1 MQPEEIAARA
11 RQLAEDIRA
20 RGHHRCLAYA
30 DATVAYRS
38 DEDATA
44 TWLQQ
49 FLEGYLVP
57 SDARVP
63 DATVYST
70 ADPELSSA
78 LSGLEPGQSA
88 VGKHGAAEIPV
99 TDSVTLVRRTAGKV
113 SPPEEV
119 HLLLLARER
128 TVVLVTSGNPE
139 VRREEGMQTL
149 RAMSK
154 WLLLERGWI
163 PVHSAC
169 AAKDGRSICIS
180 GPKGSGKTSTLL
192 NLLARNGCDLVA
204 VDKFL
209 LRDGGSRLEVR
220 GIPGKIGIRVG
231 SAIGHPPLL
240 DWLSGTTAPFFPHLS
255 ADEVRHIAATNTPAQ
270 LRARSEKVYMT
281 PAELAGLFG
290 RSITLTAPLGLLLV
304 PVFDLTIAESRV
316 VRTEPERALR
326 VLRESYAGLLS
337 KGEGY
342 LLNFFDLG
350 DALLEQRL
358 ATLLGEHLPGV
369 EAYEVHQNDRSNER
383 TAELVAGL
391 LS

>member
-1 MQPEEIAARA
+1 MKPEEIASRA
-11 RQLAEDIRA
+11 QEVAEDIQA
-20 RGHHRCLAYA
+20 RGHHLCLAYA
-30 DATVAYRS
+30 DASVAYRS

-44 TWLQQ
+44 TWIQQ
-49 FLEGYLVP
+49 FLEGHLVP
-57 SDARVP
+57 SGARVP

-78 LSGLEPGQSA
+78 LSELEPGQTG
-88 VGKHGAAEIPV
+88 VGKNGAAEIPL
-99 TDSVTLVRRTAGKV
+99 TDSVTLVRRQAGKV
-113 SPPEEV
+113 SPPEDV
-119 HLLLLARER
+119 HLLLFGPER

-154 WLLLERGWI
+154 WLLLERGWV
-163 PVHSAC
+163 PMHSAC

-209 LRDGGSRLEVR
+209 LRDGGSRLEVC

-231 SAIGHPPLL
+231 SATGHPPLL
-240 DWLSGTTAPFFPHLS
+240 DWLSDTTAHFFPHIS

-270 LRARSEKVYMT
+270 LRARREKLHLT

-290 RSITLTAPLGLLLV
+290 TSITLTAPLGLLLI
-304 PVFDLTIAESRV
+304 PVFDLTIGESRL
-316 VRTEPERALR
+316 VRTEPERAVR
-326 VLRESYAGLLS
+326 VLSESYAGLLS

-342 LLNFFDLG
+342 LSNFFDLS
-350 DALLEQRL
+350 DALLEERL
-358 ATLLGEHLPGV
+358 ATLLGEHLPAV
-369 EAYEVHQNDRSNER
+369 EAYEVHQNDRTNER
-383 TAELVAGL
+383 TADLVAGL